1 LVLHNLQA
9 LNQVKGYENSSVT
22 AEIQYVNEESSIL
35 QRIEESRAELEK
47 LKTES
52 REMELNLL
60 FFEALRNENLV
71 ANLQTVD
78 DLIDLINVI
87 EKKLK
92 EIDIKMAEL
101 K

>member
-1 LVLHNLQA
+1 LHNLQA
-9 LNQVKGYENSSVT
+9 LNQVEGYANSSVT

-47 LKTES
+47 LKKES

>member
-1 LVLHNLQA
+1 
-9 LNQVKGYENSSVT
+9 
-22 AEIQYVNEESSIL
+22 
-35 QRIEESRAELEK
+35 
-47 LKTES
+47 
-52 REMELNLL
+52 MELNLL

>member
-1 LVLHNLQA
+1 
-9 LNQVKGYENSSVT
+9 
-22 AEIQYVNEESSIL
+22 
-35 QRIEESRAELEK
+35 LEK
-47 LKTES
+47 LKKES